1 MTAFSPARLA
11 DRSARSGR
19 HYPWLIVAGMAL
31 VVAVNGVLIYFAVSS
46 FTGLATDDPY
56 DKGLAFNQA
65 AAAATAQAA
74 RGWQV
79 DVAAAA
85 AAGSQPAIAV
95 AANFRDRAGRPI
107 DDLEV
112 TAYLVRPTS
121 AGHDRSVPLGRADA
135 GLYRATAGLPLSGE
149 WLLTIVARRGTETWQ
164 STQRVHLR

>member
-1 MTAFSPARLA
+1 MASRTRPRWSCRWQATASAPSICSSACHAPRWGATAIASASLLPTRSRAGPQAMTAFSPARLS

-65 AAAATAQAA
+65 AAAATAEAA

-95 AANFRDRAGRPI
+95 AANFRDRA
-107 DDLEV
+107 
-112 TAYLVRPTS
+112 
-121 AGHDRSVPLGRADA
+121 
-135 GLYRATAGLPLSGE
+135 
-149 WLLTIVARRGTETWQ
+149 
-164 STQRVHLR
+164 